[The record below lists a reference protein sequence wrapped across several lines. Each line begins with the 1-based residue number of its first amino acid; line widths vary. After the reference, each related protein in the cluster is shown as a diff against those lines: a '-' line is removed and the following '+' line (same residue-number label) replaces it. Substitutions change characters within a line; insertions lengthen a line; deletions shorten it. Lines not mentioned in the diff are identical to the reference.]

1 MNLTDLLP
9 AEVLAKY
16 RQLGWEFSTETWIN
30 KKQERQF
37 ALTYKSPRMIKP
49 EISYLET
56 LGESVLL
63 DEEAWCVA
71 RRFMDDSPIFTGLL
85 RDKMLTLFRKNKKIN
100 PDDVEIEL
108 NFNIKPKICI

>member
-1 MNLTDLLP
+1 MPLTDFLP

-16 RQLGWEFSTETWIN
+16 RQLGWEFGSETWIN
-30 KKQERQF
+30 KVQKRQF
-37 ALTYKSPRMIKP
+37 ALTYKSPRMIRP
-49 EISYLET
+49 EVSYSEKM
-56 LGESVLL
+56 GEAGLL
-63 DEEAWCVA
+63 DEEAWAVA

-108 NFNIKPKICI
+108 NFNIKK